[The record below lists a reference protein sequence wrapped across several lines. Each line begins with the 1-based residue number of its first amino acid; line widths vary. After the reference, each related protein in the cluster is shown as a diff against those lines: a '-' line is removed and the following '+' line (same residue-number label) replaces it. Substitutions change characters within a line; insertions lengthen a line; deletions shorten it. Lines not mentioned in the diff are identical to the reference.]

1 MYKYLNK
8 MNLEQCFSTLVIS
21 VFVYHECTMRRHAEM
36 GDVLTGKQT
45 VKKNVEYTNKILF
58 HLYQDSADCQ
68 FSRKKTQD
76 LRIYDLFAINKIKLK
91 FY

>member
-1 MYKYLNK
+1 MFTSLSKK
-8 MNLEQCFSTLVIS
+8 SLEKRFFFTPVIG

-68 FSRKKTQD
+68 FSRKKPGM
-76 LRIYDLFAINKIKLK
+76 YGFMPHSP
-91 FY
+91 